1 MTVDRPLRILHL
13 EDDAR
18 DSALLQE
25 SLEAGG
31 FQCEVTRVDTQPA
44 FCTSLDRGGFNLIFA
59 DQTLPSFDGLSAL
72 RLARERRPEVPFIFV
87 SGTLDEEVAI
97 ESLKIGATD
106 YILKTKMTR
115 IVPSVRRALREA
127 DDRARRTEA
136 EKALRRSES
145 YLVEAQR
152 LSHTGSFGWNPASG
166 TIYWS
171 EETHRIFGVEPGT
184 PPTLELVVQRTHPD
198 DRKAVQA
205 TIEDAQRYGLDFEHK
220 YRLLMPN
227 GSVKHLHVVARAVS
241 DEAGQSEFVGA
252 VMDVTERQ
260 RAEEGLR
267 ESEDR
272 FRTFVDH
279 ATDAFF
285 LHNEELLVIDVNRQ
299 ACASL
304 GYSRAELIG
313 IHPREFDVGLDE
325 AMIGQLADR
334 VSAGETVTFESF
346 HRRKDGSV
354 FPVEVRIGRFQRADR
369 LYGLSL
375 VRDITERKRTEAE
388 LSEMRE
394 RYRVLTESSLT
405 GIYLTEGTRF
415 VYVNPAM
422 AKMFGYTVEELVGRG
437 RGSLDLTC
445 LEDRH
450 LVAEN
455 MRRRLDAEVDELRYE
470 FRGLRKDGSLF
481 PVEVHGRRIE
491 LGGKVGVLG
500 TLIDNTERQ
509 RAEEEL
515 READSRFRVFVDHVS
530 DAFTV
535 HDGSGV
541 IVDANRQACQN
552 LGYTR
557 EELIGMHPRDFD
569 SGVAAEEPLMEEIN
583 QRLAAGET
591 FAFET
596 IHRRKDGTLFPAE
609 VRMRPFQHGG
619 RAFGLALTRDITERK
634 RAEEER
640 ERARRLEQEQ
650 QSAIAAE
657 RTRLAGEIH
666 DTLAQGLAM
675 IVMQLADAEA
685 KLGAAWARA
694 EKPLG
699 VVREL
704 AVESLAYAR
713 RSVTMLQP
721 SAPAAGLT
729 RAIRDV
735 VDSGRRHFGGTLNFA
750 ATGNAVLLPA
760 SVESALAGIAREAV
774 TNATRHSG
782 APQVDVELAF
792 RDGGAVRLA
801 VTDDGVGFDVKNIRS
816 DGYGLASMQDRAARA
831 GVALTFVTEPG
842 AGTVVVA
849 SWSP

>member
-1 MTVDRPLRILHL
+1 MDCPLRILHL
-13 EDDAR
+13 EDDAN
-18 DSALLQE
+18 DSALVQE
-25 SLEAGG
+25 TLEAGG
-31 FQCEVTRVDTQPA
+31 FHCELMRVATQPA
-44 FCTSLDRGGFNLIFA
+44 FCASLERGGFDLIFA

-72 RLARERRPEVPFIFV
+72 RLATERRPEVPFIFV

-97 ESLKIGATD
+97 ESLKVGATD
-106 YILKTKMTR
+106 YIFKTKMSR

-127 DDRARRTEA
+127 EDRARRAEA
-136 EKALRRSES
+136 ERALRRSES

-152 LSHTGSFGWNPASG
+152 LSHTGSFGWHPASS

-171 EETHRIFGVEPGT
+171 DETYRIFGVEPGT

-198 DRKAVQA
+198 DRAAVQA
-205 TIEDAQRYGLDFEHK
+205 TIESAERDGLDFEHQ
-220 YRLLMPN
+220 YRLLLPD
-227 GSVKHLHVVARAVS
+227 GFVKHLHVVAHAVT
-241 DEAGQSEFVGA
+241 DDGGRREFVGA
-252 VMDVTERQ
+252 VMDITERE

-285 LHNEELLVIDVNRQ
+285 LHDVESLVIDVNRQ

-313 IHPREFDVGLDE
+313 MHPREFDVGLDE
-325 AMIGQLADR
+325 ATMRQLADR
-334 VSAGETVTFESF
+334 VSAGETVTFESL
-346 HRRKDGSV
+346 HRRKDGTV
-354 FPVEVRIGRFQRADR
+354 FPVEVRIARFQRR
-369 LYGLSL
+369 GQLYGLSL
-375 VRDITERKRTEAE
+375 VRDITERKRTEEE

-422 AKMFGYTVEELVGRG
+422 AKMFGYTVEELVGKG
-437 RGSLDLTC
+437 GGSLDLTC
-445 LEDRH
+445 PEDRH

-470 FRGLRKDGSLF
+470 FRGLRKDGSVF

-500 TLIDNTERQ
+500 TLIDNT
-509 RAEEEL
+509 
-515 READSRFRVFVDHVS
+515 
-530 DAFTV
+530 
-535 HDGSGV
+535 
-541 IVDANRQACQN
+541 
-552 LGYTR
+552 
-557 EELIGMHPRDFD
+557 
-569 SGVAAEEPLMEEIN
+569 
-583 QRLAAGET
+583 
-591 FAFET
+591 
-596 IHRRKDGTLFPAE
+596 
-609 VRMRPFQHGG
+609 
-619 RAFGLALTRDITERK
+619 
-634 RAEEER
+634 ER

-685 KLGAAWARA
+685 KLGPAWARA

-699 VVREL
+699 LVREL

-721 SAPAAGLT
+721 SAPAAGLAH
-729 RAIRDV
+729 AIRDL

-750 ATGNAVLLPA
+750 VTGDAVLLPA
-760 SVESALAGIAREAV
+760 SVESALAGIAREAL

-782 APQVDVELAF
+782 APRVEAELAF
-792 RDGGAVRLA
+792 QDGGAVRLA
-801 VTDDGVGFDVKNIRS
+801 VADDGVGFDLENVRA
-816 DGYGLASMQDRAARA
+816 DGYGLTSMQDRAARA

-842 AGTVVVA
+842 AGTEVVA

>member
-1 MTVDRPLRILHL
+1 MV
-13 EDDAR
+13 
-18 DSALLQE
+18 S
-25 SLEAGG
+25 S
-31 FQCEVTRVDTQPA
+31 CEMTRVDTQPA
-44 FCTSLDRGGFNLIFA
+44 FCASLDQGGFDLIFA
-59 DQTLPSFDGLSAL
+59 DYTLPSFDGLSAL
-72 RLARERRPEVPFIFV
+72 RLATERRPDVPFIFV

-106 YILKTKMTR
+106 YILKTKMSR

-127 DDRARRTEA
+127 EDRARRAEA
-136 EKALRRSES
+136 ERALRRSES

-171 EETHRIFGVEPGT
+171 EETYRIFGVEPGT

-198 DRKAVQA
+198 DRAAVQA
-205 TIEDAQRYGLDFEHK
+205 TIERAQRDGLDFEHK
-220 YRLLMPN
+220 YRLLMPD
-227 GSVKHLHVVARAVS
+227 GSVKHLHVVAHAVS
-241 DEAGQSEFVGA
+241 DDGGRREFVGA

-285 LHNEELLVIDVNRQ
+285 LHDDELLVIDVNRQ
-299 ACASL
+299 ACAGL
-304 GYSRAELIG
+304 GYSRDELIG
-313 IHPREFDVGLDE
+313 MYPLDFDVGLDE

-334 VSAGETVTFESF
+334 VSSGENVTFESL
-346 HRRKDGSV
+346 HRRKDGTV
-354 FPVEVRIGRFQRADR
+354 FPVEVRIGRFQRGGR

-422 AKMFGYTVEELVGRG
+422 AKMFGYTVEELLGG
-437 RGSLDLTC
+437 GSGSLDLTC
-445 LEDRH
+445 PEDRH

-470 FRGLRKDGSLF
+470 FRGLRKDGSVF

-500 TLIDNTERQ
+500 TLIDNTERK

-515 READSRFRVFVDHVS
+515 READIRFRAFIDHVS

-535 HDGSGV
+535 HDESGT
-541 IVDANRQACQN
+541 IVDANRQACEN

-557 EELIGMHPRDFD
+557 DELIGMHPRDFD
-569 SGVAAEEPLMEEIN
+569 PGVAADEALMGEIN

-596 IHRRKDGTLFPAE
+596 IHRRKDGTFFPAE
-609 VRMRPFQHGG
+609 VRMRPFRHGG

-699 VVREL
+699 IVREL

-721 SAPAAGLT
+721 SAPAAGLA

-750 ATGNAVLLPA
+750 VTGNAVLLPA
-760 SVESALAGIAREAV
+760 SVESALAGIAR
-774 TNATRHSG
+774 R
-782 APQVDVELAF
+782 
-792 RDGGAVRLA
+792 R
-801 VTDDGVGFDVKNIRS
+801 
-816 DGYGLASMQDRAARA
+816 
-831 GVALTFVTEPG
+831 
-842 AGTVVVA
+842 
-849 SWSP
+849 

>member
-1 MTVDRPLRILHL
+1 MDGPLRILHL

-18 DSALLQE
+18 DSTLIREL
-25 SLEAGG
+25 LEAGG
-31 FQCEVTRVDTQPA
+31 FHCEMTRVDTQPA
-44 FCTSLDRGGFNLIFA
+44 FCASLDRGGFNLIFA

-72 RLARERRPEVPFIFV
+72 RLAKERRPDVPFIFV

-97 ESLKIGATD
+97 ESLKVGATD
-106 YILKTKMTR
+106 YIFKTKMSR

-127 DDRARRTEA
+127 EDRSRRAEA
-136 EKALRRSES
+136 EQALRRSES

-152 LSHTGSFGWNPASG
+152 LSRTGSFGWHPASG

-171 EETHRIFGVEPGT
+171 EETYRIFGLEQGA

-198 DRKAVQA
+198 DRAAVQA
-205 TIEDAQRYGLDFEHK
+205 TIESAQRDGVDFEHK
-220 YRLLMPN
+220 YRLLMPD
-227 GSVKHLHVVARAVS
+227 GSVKHLHVVAHAVT
-241 DEAGQSEFVGA
+241 DDGGRLEFVGA
-252 VMDVTERQ
+252 VMDVSERE

-313 IHPREFDVGLDE
+313 MHPREFDVGLDE
-325 AMIGQLADR
+325 ATMGLVADR
-334 VSAGETVTFESF
+334 VTAGESVTFESL
-346 HRRKDGSV
+346 HRRKDETV
-354 FPVEVRIGRFQRADR
+354 FPVEVRIGRFQRGGR

-375 VRDITERKRTEAE
+375 VRDTTERKRTEVE

-394 RYRVLTESSLT
+394 RFRILAESSLT

-422 AKMFGYTVEELVGRG
+422 AKTFGYTVEELVGG
-437 RGSLDLTC
+437 AGGSLDLTC
-445 LEDRH
+445 PEDRH

-455 MRRRLDAEVDELRYE
+455 MRRRLDGEVDELRYE
-470 FRGLRKDGSLF
+470 FRGLRKDGSVF

-500 TLIDNTERQ
+500 TLIDNTER
-509 RAEEEL
+509 
-515 READSRFRVFVDHVS
+515 
-530 DAFTV
+530 
-535 HDGSGV
+535 
-541 IVDANRQACQN
+541 
-552 LGYTR
+552 
-557 EELIGMHPRDFD
+557 
-569 SGVAAEEPLMEEIN
+569 
-583 QRLAAGET
+583 
-591 FAFET
+591 
-596 IHRRKDGTLFPAE
+596 
-609 VRMRPFQHGG
+609 
-619 RAFGLALTRDITERK
+619 
-634 RAEEER
+634 
-640 ERARRLEQEQ
+640 ERASRLEQEQ

-685 KLGAAWARA
+685 KLGPAWASA

-699 VVREL
+699 LVREL

-721 SAPAAGLT
+721 SAPAAGLA
-729 RAIRDV
+729 RAIRDL
-735 VDSGRRHFGGTLNFA
+735 VDSGRRHFGGTLDFGV
-750 ATGNAVLLPA
+750 TGNAVLLPA
-760 SVESALAGIAREAV
+760 SVESALAGIAREAL
-774 TNATRHSG
+774 TNATHHSG
-782 APQVDVELAF
+782 ARRVEVELTF
-792 RDGGAVRLA
+792 QHGGAVRLVVA
-801 VTDDGVGFDVKNIRS
+801 DDGIGFDIENVRS
-816 DGYGLASMQDRAARA
+816 DGYGLTSMQERAARA

-842 AGTVVVA
+842 AGTEVVA

>member
-1 MTVDRPLRILHL
+1 MDCPLRILHL
-13 EDDAR
+13 EDDTR
-18 DSALLQE
+18 DTALVQE
-25 SLEAGG
+25 TLESGG
-31 FQCEVTRVDTQPA
+31 FQCEITRVDTQRG
-44 FCTSLDRGGFNLIFA
+44 FSTSLEQGAFDLIFA
-59 DQTLPSFDGLSAL
+59 DNTLPSFDGLSAL

-106 YILKTKMTR
+106 YIVKTKMSR

-127 DDRARRTEA
+127 EDRARRAEA
-136 EKALRRSES
+136 ERALTRSES

-152 LSHTGSFGWNPASG
+152 LSHTGSFGWDPASG

-171 EETHRIFGVEPGT
+171 EETYRIFGVESAT
-184 PPTLELVVQRTHPD
+184 PPTVELVVQRTHPD
-198 DRKAVQA
+198 DRAAVQA
-205 TIEDAQRYGLDFEHK
+205 TIECAQRDGLDFEHR
-220 YRLLMPN
+220 YRLLMPD
-227 GSVKHLHVVARAVS
+227 GSVKHLHVVAHAVS
-241 DEAGQSEFVGA
+241 DDGGRREFVGA

-267 ESEDR
+267 ESETR

-285 LHNEELLVIDVNRQ
+285 LHDDELLVIDVNRQ

-304 GYSRAELIG
+304 GYTRDELIG
-313 IHPREFDVGLDE
+313 MHPHDFDVGLDQ
-325 AMIGQLADR
+325 ATLGRLAER
-334 VSAGETVTFESF
+334 VGAGDTVTFESL
-346 HRRKDGSV
+346 HRRKDGTV
-354 FPVEVRIGRFQRADR
+354 FPVEVRSGRFQQGER
-369 LYGLSL
+369 LYRLSL
-375 VRDITERKRTEAE
+375 VRDIAERKRAEAE

-394 RYRVLTESSLT
+394 RFRILTESSLT

-415 VYVNPAM
+415 AYVNPAM
-422 AKMFGYTVEELVGRG
+422 AEMFGYTVEELVGG
-437 RGSLDLTC
+437 GGGSLDLTAP
-445 LEDRH
+445 EDRP

-455 MRRRLDAEVDELRYE
+455 MRRRLEGEVNELRYE
-470 FRGLRKDGSLF
+470 FRGLRKDGSVF

-491 LGGKVGVLG
+491 LGSKVGVLG
-500 TLIDNTERQ
+500 TLIDNTERK
-509 RAEEEL
+509 RAEEKL
-515 READSRFRVFVDHVS
+515 READSRFRAFVDHAS
-530 DAFTV
+530 DAFIV
-535 HDGSGV
+535 HDETGY
-541 IVDANRQACQN
+541 IVDANRQACEN

-557 EELIGMHPRDFD
+557 EELIGMHPRAFD
-569 SGVAAEEPLMEEIN
+569 PGIAADETRIGQMY

-591 FAFET
+591 FSLET
-596 IHRRKDGTLFPAE
+596 IQRRKDGTLFPAE
-609 VRMRPFQHGG
+609 VRLRPFMHDG
-619 RAFGLALTRDITERK
+619 RVFGLALSRDITEHK

-640 ERARRLEQEQ
+640 ERTRRLEQEQ

-657 RTRLAGEIH
+657 RARLAGEIH

-675 IVMQLADAEA
+675 TVMQLADAEA
-685 KLGAAWARA
+685 KLGPAWALA
-694 EKPLG
+694 AKPLG
-699 VVREL
+699 LVREL

-721 SAPAAGLT
+721 SAPAAGLA

-735 VDSGRRHFGGTLNFA
+735 VDSGRRHFDGTLNFA
-750 ATGNAVLLPA
+750 VTGNAVLLPA
-760 SVESALAGIAREAV
+760 SVESALAGIAREAL

-782 APQVDVELAF
+782 APRVEVELAF
-792 RDGGAVRLA
+792 RDGGVRLA
-801 VTDDGVGFDVKNIRS
+801 VADEGVGFDVKNVRP

-842 AGTVVVA
+842 AGTEVVA

>member
-1 MTVDRPLRILHL
+1 MDGPLRILHL

-18 DSALLQE
+18 DSTLIGEL
-25 SLEAGG
+25 LEAGG
-31 FQCEVTRVDTQPA
+31 FHCEVTRVDTQPA
-44 FCTSLDRGGFNLIFA
+44 FCASLDRGGFNLIFA

-72 RLARERRPEVPFIFV
+72 RLAKERRPDVPFIFV

-97 ESLKIGATD
+97 ESLKVGATD
-106 YILKTKMTR
+106 YIFKTKMSR

-127 DDRARRTEA
+127 EDRARRAEA
-136 EKALRRSES
+136 EQALRRSES

-152 LSHTGSFGWNPASG
+152 LSHTGSFGWHPGSG

-171 EETHRIFGVEPGT
+171 EETYRIFGLEPGT

-198 DRKAVQA
+198 DRAAVQA
-205 TIEDAQRYGLDFEHK
+205 TIESAQRDEVDFEHK
-220 YRLLMPN
+220 YRLLMPD
-227 GSVKHLHVVARAVS
+227 GSVKHLHVVAHALTDDGGRL
-241 DEAGQSEFVGA
+241 EFVGA
-252 VMDVTERQ
+252 VMDVSERE

-285 LHNEELLVIDVNRQ
+285 LHDEALLVIDVNRQ

-313 IHPREFDVGLDE
+313 MHPRELDVGLVE
-325 AMIGQLADR
+325 ATIGLVADR
-334 VSAGETVTFESF
+334 VTGGESVTFESL
-346 HRRKDGSV
+346 HRRKDGTV
-354 FPVEVRIGRFQRADR
+354 FPVEVRIGRFQRGGR

-375 VRDITERKRTEAE
+375 VRDTTERKRTEVE

-394 RYRVLTESSLT
+394 RFRILAESSLT

-422 AKMFGYTVEELVGRG
+422 AKTFGYTVEELVGG
-437 RGSLDLTC
+437 GGGSLDLTC
-445 LEDRH
+445 PEDRH

-455 MRRRLDAEVDELRYE
+455 MRRRLDGEVDELRYE
-470 FRGLRKDGSLF
+470 FRGLRKDGSVF

-500 TLIDNTERQ
+500 TLIDNTER
-509 RAEEEL
+509 
-515 READSRFRVFVDHVS
+515 
-530 DAFTV
+530 
-535 HDGSGV
+535 
-541 IVDANRQACQN
+541 
-552 LGYTR
+552 
-557 EELIGMHPRDFD
+557 
-569 SGVAAEEPLMEEIN
+569 
-583 QRLAAGET
+583 
-591 FAFET
+591 
-596 IHRRKDGTLFPAE
+596 
-609 VRMRPFQHGG
+609 
-619 RAFGLALTRDITERK
+619 
-634 RAEEER
+634 
-640 ERARRLEQEQ
+640 ERASRLEQEQ

-685 KLGAAWARA
+685 KLGPAWVSA

-721 SAPAAGLT
+721 SAPAAGLA
-729 RAIRDV
+729 RAIRDL
-735 VDSGRRHFGGTLNFA
+735 VDSGRRHFGGTLDFGV
-750 ATGNAVLLPA
+750 TGNAVLLPA
-760 SVESALAGIAREAV
+760 SVESALAGIAREAL

-782 APQVDVELAF
+782 ARRVEVELAF
-792 RDGGAVRLA
+792 QHGGAVRLVVA
-801 VTDDGVGFDVKNIRS
+801 DDGIGFDVENVRS
-816 DGYGLASMQDRAARA
+816 DGYGLTSMQERAARA
-831 GVALTFVTEPG
+831 SVALTFVTEPG
-842 AGTVVVA
+842 AGTEVVA

>member
-1 MTVDRPLRILHL
+1 MRRFAPSFAPYLLAIISVAAALAVRLLLQRLNVVGASEMRMTLFLYAIAVSAWYLGAGPGLVAAILSTLTYNYFLSDSHSLSIAPDQVPFYVAFLLFAVIITRFTAVRRRVETELLHL
-13 EDDAR
+13 R
-18 DSALLQE
+18 
-25 SLEAGG
+25 
-31 FQCEVTRVDTQPA
+31 
-44 FCTSLDRGGFNLIFA
+44 
-59 DQTLPSFDGLSAL
+59 DGLQK
-72 RLARERRPEVPFIFV
+72 EV
-87 SGTLDEEVAI
+87 
-97 ESLKIGATD
+97 
-106 YILKTKMTR
+106 M
-115 IVPSVRRALREA
+115 
-127 DDRARRTEA
+127 RT
-136 EKALRRSES
+136 ES

-171 EETHRIFGVEPGT
+171 EETYRIFGIEPGA
-184 PPTLELVVQRTHPD
+184 PPTLENVVQRTHPD
-198 DRKAVQA
+198 DRAAVQT
-205 TIEDAQRYGLDFEHK
+205 TIESAQREGLDFEHK

-227 GSVKHLHVVARAVS
+227 GSLKHLHVVARAVAN
-241 DEAGQSEFVGA
+241 DGGRLEFVGA
-252 VMDVTERQ
+252 VMDVTERE

-285 LHNEELLVIDVNRQ
+285 LHDDELLVIDVNRQ

-304 GYSRAELIG
+304 GYSRDELIG
-313 IHPREFDVGLDE
+313 MYPLDFDVGLDE
-325 AMIGQLADR
+325 ELIAQLADR
-334 VSAGETVTFESF
+334 VHAGENVTFESL
-346 HRRKDGSV
+346 HRRKDGTV
-354 FPVEVRIGRFQRADR
+354 FPVEVRTGRFQREGR
-369 LYGLSL
+369 LYRLAL
-375 VRDITERKRTEAE
+375 VRDISERKRTEAE

-394 RYRVLTESSLT
+394 RYRILTESSLT

-422 AKMFGYTVEELVGRG
+422 ANMFGYTMQELLGG
-437 RGSLDLTC
+437 GGGSLDLTC
-445 LEDRH
+445 PEDRD

-455 MRRRLDAEVDELRYE
+455 MRRRLDGEVDELRYE
-470 FRGLRKDGSLF
+470 FRGLRKDGSVF

-500 TLIDNTERQ
+500 TLIDNTERK

-515 READSRFRVFVDHVS
+515 READTRFRAYVDHAS

-535 HDGSGV
+535 QDESGN
-541 IVDANRQACQN
+541 IVDANRQACEN

-569 SGVAAEEPLMEEIN
+569 PGVAADEALIGQIN
-583 QRLAAGET
+583 QRLEAGET

-596 IHRRKDGTLFPAE
+596 MHRRKDGTLFPAE
-609 VRMRPFQHGG
+609 VRVRPFRHAG
-619 RAFGLALTRDITERK
+619 RMFGLALTRDITERK

-640 ERARRLEQEQ
+640 ERARRLELEQ

-685 KLGAAWARA
+685 KLGPAWARA

-699 VVREL
+699 LVREL

-721 SAPAAGLT
+721 SAPAAGLA

-735 VDSGRRHFGGTLNFA
+735 IDSGRRHFGGTLSFA
-750 ATGNAVLLPA
+750 VSGNAVLLPA
-760 SVESALAGIAREAV
+760 SVESALAGIAREAL

-782 APQVDVELAF
+782 APQVEVELAF
-792 RDGGAVRLA
+792 QDGGAVRLA
-801 VTDDGVGFDVKNIRS
+801 VADDGVGFDVENIRS
-816 DGYGLASMQDRAARA
+816 DGYGLTSMQDRAARA

-842 AGTVVVA
+842 AGTEVVA

>member
-1 MTVDRPLRILHL
+1 MDCPLRILHL
-13 EDDAR
+13 EDDAS
-18 DSALLQE
+18 DTALVQE
-25 SLEAGG
+25 TLEAGG
-31 FQCEVTRVDTQPA
+31 FRCEITRVDTQRGFSASLEQGA
-44 FCTSLDRGGFNLIFA
+44 FDLIFA
-59 DQTLPSFDGLSAL
+59 DNTLPSFDGLSAL

-106 YILKTKMTR
+106 YIVKTKMSR

-127 DDRARRTEA
+127 EDRARRAEA
-136 EKALRRSES
+136 ERALRRSES
-145 YLVEAQR
+145 YLVQAQR
-152 LSHTGSFGWNPASG
+152 LSHTGSFGWDPASG

-171 EETHRIFGVEPGT
+171 EETYRIFGVESGT
-184 PPTLELVVQRTHPD
+184 PPTVELVMQRTHPS
-198 DRKAVQA
+198 DRAAVQA
-205 TIEDAQRYGLDFEHK
+205 TIEGAQRDGLDFEHK
-220 YRLLMPN
+220 YRLLMPD
-227 GSVKHLHVVARAVS
+227 GSVKHLHVVAHAVS
-241 DEAGQSEFVGA
+241 DDGGRSEFVGA
-252 VMDVTERQ
+252 VMDVTERR
-260 RAEEGLR
+260 RAEEELR
-267 ESEDR
+267 ESEAR
-272 FRTFVDH
+272 FRTFVDY

-285 LHNEELLVIDVNRQ
+285 LHDDDLLVIDVNRQ

-304 GYSRAELIG
+304 GYSRDELIG
-313 IHPREFDVGLDE
+313 MYPLNFDVGLDE
-325 AMIGQLADR
+325 ARVRQLTDR
-334 VSAGETVTFESF
+334 FASGENVTFESL
-346 HRRKDGSV
+346 HRRKDGTV
-354 FPVEVRIGRFQRADR
+354 FPVEVRTGRFHRAGR
-369 LYGLSL
+369 LYRLAL

-388 LSEMRE
+388 LSEIRE
-394 RYRVLTESSLT
+394 RYRFLTESSLT

-422 AKMFGYTVEELVGRG
+422 AKMFGYTVEEMLGAG
-437 RGSLDLTC
+437 SGSLDLTC
-445 LEDRH
+445 PEDRH

-455 MRRRLDAEVDELRYE
+455 MRRRLDSEVDELRYE
-470 FRGLRKDGSLF
+470 FRGLRKDGSVF

-500 TLIDNTERQ
+500 TLIDNTERK

-515 READSRFRVFVDHVS
+515 RDADSRFRVFVDHVS

-535 HDGSGV
+535 HDESGN

-552 LGYTR
+552 LGYAR
-557 EELIGMHPRDFD
+557 DELIGMHPRDFD
-569 SGVAAEEPLMEEIN
+569 SGAAAEEPLMGEIM

-619 RAFGLALTRDITERK
+619 RAFGLALSRDITERK

-650 QSAIAAE
+650 QSAVTAE

-685 KLGAAWARA
+685 KLGPAWARA

-713 RSVTMLQP
+713 RSVQMLQP
-721 SAPAAGLT
+721 SAPAAGLA

-735 VDSGRRHFGGTLNFA
+735 VDIGRRHFGGSLNFDV
-750 ATGNAVLLPA
+750 TGNAVLLPA
-760 SVESALAGIAREAV
+760 SVESALVGVAREAL

-782 APQVDVELAF
+782 APRVEVELAF
-792 RDGGAVRLA
+792 QDGGAVRLA
-801 VTDDGVGFDVKNIRS
+801 VADDGVGFDVENVRS
-816 DGYGLASMQDRAARA
+816 NGYGLTSMQDRAARA

-842 AGTVVVA
+842 AGTEVVA

>member
-1 MTVDRPLRILHL
+1 MDRPLRILHL
-13 EDDAR
+13 EDDPS
-18 DSALLQE
+18 DSALLRE
-25 SLEAGG
+25 TLEAGG
-31 FQCEVTRVDTQPA
+31 FSCEMTRVDTQRA
-44 FCTSLDRGGFNLIFA
+44 FCASLERSGFDLIVA
-59 DQTLPSFDGLSAL
+59 DQTLPSFDGVSAL
-72 RLARERRPEVPFIFV
+72 QFATARRPEVPFIFV

-97 ESLKIGATD
+97 ESLKVGATD
-106 YILKTKMTR
+106 YIFKTKMSR

-127 DDRARRTEA
+127 EHRARRAEA
-136 EKALRRSES
+136 ESALRRSES

-152 LSHTGSFGWNPASG
+152 LSHTGSFGWSPANG
-166 TIYWS
+166 RIFWS
-171 EETHRIFGVEPGT
+171 EETYRIFGIEPGT
-184 PPTLELVVQRTHPD
+184 PPTVELVVQRTHPD
-198 DRKAVQA
+198 DRAAVQA
-205 TIEDAQRYGLDFEHK
+205 TIESAQRDALDFEHK
-220 YRLLMPN
+220 YRLLMPD
-227 GSVKHLHVVARAVS
+227 GSLKHLHVVAHAVTD
-241 DEAGQSEFVGA
+241 DEGRLEFVGA
-252 VMDVTERQ
+252 VMDVTERE

-285 LHNEELLVIDVNRQ
+285 LHDEELLVIDVNRQ

-313 IHPREFDVGLDE
+313 MHPREFDVGLDE
-325 AMIGQLADR
+325 ATIGLLADR
-334 VSAGETVTFESF
+334 VTAGENVTFESL
-346 HRRKDGSV
+346 HRRKDGTV
-354 FPVEVRIGRFQRADR
+354 FPVEVRIGRFQRGGR

-375 VRDITERKRTEAE
+375 VRDTTERKRTEVE

-394 RYRVLTESSLT
+394 RFRILAESSLT

-422 AKMFGYTVEELVGRG
+422 AKTFGYTVEELVGG
-437 RGSLDLTC
+437 GSGSLDLTC
-445 LEDRH
+445 PEDRH

-455 MRRRLDAEVDELRYE
+455 MRRRLDGEVDELRYE
-470 FRGLRKDGSLF
+470 FRGLRKDGSVF

-500 TLIDNTERQ
+500 TLIDNTER
-509 RAEEEL
+509 
-515 READSRFRVFVDHVS
+515 
-530 DAFTV
+530 
-535 HDGSGV
+535 
-541 IVDANRQACQN
+541 
-552 LGYTR
+552 
-557 EELIGMHPRDFD
+557 
-569 SGVAAEEPLMEEIN
+569 
-583 QRLAAGET
+583 
-591 FAFET
+591 
-596 IHRRKDGTLFPAE
+596 
-609 VRMRPFQHGG
+609 
-619 RAFGLALTRDITERK
+619 
-634 RAEEER
+634 
-640 ERARRLEQEQ
+640 ERASRLEQEQ

-685 KLGAAWARA
+685 KLGPAWTRA

-721 SAPAAGLT
+721 SAPAAGLA

-735 VDSGRRHFGGTLNFA
+735 VESGRRHFAGKLNFEV
-750 ATGNAVLLPA
+750 TGNAVLLPA
-760 SVESALAGIAREAV
+760 SVESALAGIAREAL

-782 APQVDVELAF
+782 APGVEVELAF
-792 RDGGAVRLA
+792 QAGGAVRLA
-801 VTDDGVGFDVKNIRS
+801 VADDGVGFDVENVHS
-816 DGYGLASMQDRAARA
+816 DGYGLTSMQDRAARA

-842 AGTVVVA
+842 AGTEVVA

>member
-1 MTVDRPLRILHL
+1 MDGPLRILHL

-18 DSALLQE
+18 DSTLIREL
-25 SLEAGG
+25 LEAGG
-31 FQCEVTRVDTQPA
+31 FHCEMTRVDTQPA
-44 FCTSLDRGGFNLIFA
+44 FCASLDRGGFNLIFA

-72 RLARERRPEVPFIFV
+72 RLAKERRPDVPFIFV

-97 ESLKIGATD
+97 ESLKVGATD
-106 YILKTKMTR
+106 YIFKTKMSR

-127 DDRARRTEA
+127 EDRSRRAEA
-136 EKALRRSES
+136 EQALRRSES

-152 LSHTGSFGWNPASG
+152 LSRTGSFGWHPASG

-171 EETHRIFGVEPGT
+171 EETYRIFGLEQGT

-198 DRKAVQA
+198 DRAAVQA
-205 TIEDAQRYGLDFEHK
+205 TIESAQRDGVDFEHK
-220 YRLLMPN
+220 YRLLMPD
-227 GSVKHLHVVARAVS
+227 GSVKHLHVVAHAVT
-241 DEAGQSEFVGA
+241 DDGGRLEFVGA
-252 VMDVTERQ
+252 VMDVSERE

-313 IHPREFDVGLDE
+313 MHPREFDVGLDE
-325 AMIGQLADR
+325 ATMGLVADR
-334 VSAGETVTFESF
+334 VTAGESVTFESL
-346 HRRKDGSV
+346 HRRKDETV
-354 FPVEVRIGRFQRADR
+354 FPVEVRIGRFQRGGR

-375 VRDITERKRTEAE
+375 VRDTTERKRTEVE

-394 RYRVLTESSLT
+394 RFRILAESSLT

-422 AKMFGYTVEELVGRG
+422 AKTFGYTVEELVGG
-437 RGSLDLTC
+437 AGGSLDLTC
-445 LEDRH
+445 PEDRH

-455 MRRRLDAEVDELRYE
+455 MRRRLDGEVDELRYE
-470 FRGLRKDGSLF
+470 FRGLRKDGSVF

-500 TLIDNTERQ
+500 TLIDNTER
-509 RAEEEL
+509 
-515 READSRFRVFVDHVS
+515 
-530 DAFTV
+530 
-535 HDGSGV
+535 
-541 IVDANRQACQN
+541 
-552 LGYTR
+552 
-557 EELIGMHPRDFD
+557 
-569 SGVAAEEPLMEEIN
+569 
-583 QRLAAGET
+583 
-591 FAFET
+591 
-596 IHRRKDGTLFPAE
+596 
-609 VRMRPFQHGG
+609 
-619 RAFGLALTRDITERK
+619 
-634 RAEEER
+634 
-640 ERARRLEQEQ
+640 ERASRLEQEQ

-685 KLGAAWARA
+685 KLGPAWASA

-699 VVREL
+699 LVREL

-721 SAPAAGLT
+721 SAPAAGLA
-729 RAIRDV
+729 RAIRDL
-735 VDSGRRHFGGTLNFA
+735 VDSGRRHFGGTLDFGV
-750 ATGNAVLLPA
+750 TGNAVLLPA
-760 SVESALAGIAREAV
+760 SVESALAGIAREAL
-774 TNATRHSG
+774 TNATHHSG
-782 APQVDVELAF
+782 ARRVEVELTF
-792 RDGGAVRLA
+792 QHGGAVRLVVA
-801 VTDDGVGFDVKNIRS
+801 DDGIGFDIENVRS
-816 DGYGLASMQDRAARA
+816 DGYGLTSMQERAARA

-842 AGTVVVA
+842 AGTEVVA

>member
-1 MTVDRPLRILHL
+1 MDGPLRILHL

-18 DSALLQE
+18 DSTLIREL
-25 SLEAGG
+25 LEAGG
-31 FQCEVTRVDTQPA
+31 FHCEVTRVDTQPA
-44 FCTSLDRGGFNLIFA
+44 FCASLDRGGFNLIFA

-72 RLARERRPEVPFIFV
+72 RLAKERRPDVPFIFV

-97 ESLKIGATD
+97 ESLKVGATD
-106 YILKTKMTR
+106 YIFKTKMSR

-127 DDRARRTEA
+127 EDRARRAEA
-136 EKALRRSES
+136 EQALRRSES

-152 LSHTGSFGWNPASG
+152 LSHTGSFGWHPASG

-171 EETHRIFGVEPGT
+171 EETYRIFGLEPGT

-198 DRKAVQA
+198 DRAAVQA
-205 TIEDAQRYGLDFEHK
+205 TIESAQRDEVDFEHK
-220 YRLLMPN
+220 YRLLMPD
-227 GSVKHLHVVARAVS
+227 GSVKHLHVVAHALTDDGGRL
-241 DEAGQSEFVGA
+241 EFVGA
-252 VMDVTERQ
+252 VMDVSERE

-285 LHNEELLVIDVNRQ
+285 LHDEALLVIDVNRQ

-313 IHPREFDVGLDE
+313 MHPREFDVGLDE
-325 AMIGQLADR
+325 ATIGLLADR
-334 VSAGETVTFESF
+334 VSAGENVTFESL
-346 HRRKDGSV
+346 HRRKDGTV
-354 FPVEVRIGRFQRADR
+354 FPVEVRIGRFQRGGR

-375 VRDITERKRTEAE
+375 VRDTTERKRTEVE

-394 RYRVLTESSLT
+394 RFRILAESSLT

-422 AKMFGYTVEELVGRG
+422 AKTFGYTVEELVGG
-437 RGSLDLTC
+437 GGGSLDLTC
-445 LEDRH
+445 PEDRH

-455 MRRRLDAEVDELRYE
+455 MRRRLDGEVDELRYE
-470 FRGLRKDGSLF
+470 FRGLRKDGSVF

-500 TLIDNTERQ
+500 TLIDNTER
-509 RAEEEL
+509 
-515 READSRFRVFVDHVS
+515 
-530 DAFTV
+530 
-535 HDGSGV
+535 
-541 IVDANRQACQN
+541 
-552 LGYTR
+552 
-557 EELIGMHPRDFD
+557 
-569 SGVAAEEPLMEEIN
+569 
-583 QRLAAGET
+583 
-591 FAFET
+591 
-596 IHRRKDGTLFPAE
+596 
-609 VRMRPFQHGG
+609 
-619 RAFGLALTRDITERK
+619 
-634 RAEEER
+634 
-640 ERARRLEQEQ
+640 ERASRLEQEQ

-685 KLGAAWARA
+685 KLGPAWVSA

-721 SAPAAGLT
+721 SAPAAGLA
-729 RAIRDV
+729 RAIRDL
-735 VDSGRRHFGGTLNFA
+735 VDSGRRHFSGTLDFGV
-750 ATGNAVLLPA
+750 TGNAVLLPA
-760 SVESALAGIAREAV
+760 SVESALAGIAREAL

-782 APQVDVELAF
+782 ARRVEVELAF
-792 RDGGAVRLA
+792 QHGGAVRLVVA
-801 VTDDGVGFDVKNIRS
+801 DDGIGFDVENVRS
-816 DGYGLASMQDRAARA
+816 DGYGLTSMQDRAARA

-842 AGTVVVA
+842 AGTEVVA

>member
-1 MTVDRPLRILHL
+1 MDGPLRILHL

-18 DSALLQE
+18 DSTLIREL
-25 SLEAGG
+25 LEAGG
-31 FQCEVTRVDTQPA
+31 FHCEMTRVDTQPA
-44 FCTSLDRGGFNLIFA
+44 FCASLDRGGFNLIFA

-72 RLARERRPEVPFIFV
+72 RLAKERRPDVPFIFV

-97 ESLKIGATD
+97 ESLKVGATD
-106 YILKTKMTR
+106 YIFKTKMSR

-127 DDRARRTEA
+127 EDRSRRAEA
-136 EKALRRSES
+136 EQALRRSES

-152 LSHTGSFGWNPASG
+152 LSRTGSFGWHPASG

-171 EETHRIFGVEPGT
+171 EETYRIFGLEQGA

-198 DRKAVQA
+198 DRAAVQA
-205 TIEDAQRYGLDFEHK
+205 TIESAQRDGVDFEHK
-220 YRLLMPN
+220 YRLLMPD
-227 GSVKHLHVVARAVS
+227 GSVKHLHVVAHAVT
-241 DEAGQSEFVGA
+241 DDGGRLEFVGA
-252 VMDVTERQ
+252 VMDVSERE

-313 IHPREFDVGLDE
+313 MHPREFDVGLDE
-325 AMIGQLADR
+325 ATMGLMADR
-334 VSAGETVTFESF
+334 VTAGESVTFESL
-346 HRRKDGSV
+346 HRRKDETV
-354 FPVEVRIGRFQRADR
+354 FPVEVRIGRFQRGGR

-375 VRDITERKRTEAE
+375 VRDTTERKRTEVE

-394 RYRVLTESSLT
+394 RFRILAESSLT

-422 AKMFGYTVEELVGRG
+422 AKTFGYTVEELVGG
-437 RGSLDLTC
+437 AGGSLDLTC
-445 LEDRH
+445 PEDRH

-455 MRRRLDAEVDELRYE
+455 MRRRLDGEVDELRYE
-470 FRGLRKDGSLF
+470 FRGLRKDGSVF

-500 TLIDNTERQ
+500 TLIDNTER
-509 RAEEEL
+509 
-515 READSRFRVFVDHVS
+515 
-530 DAFTV
+530 
-535 HDGSGV
+535 
-541 IVDANRQACQN
+541 
-552 LGYTR
+552 
-557 EELIGMHPRDFD
+557 
-569 SGVAAEEPLMEEIN
+569 
-583 QRLAAGET
+583 
-591 FAFET
+591 
-596 IHRRKDGTLFPAE
+596 
-609 VRMRPFQHGG
+609 
-619 RAFGLALTRDITERK
+619 
-634 RAEEER
+634 
-640 ERARRLEQEQ
+640 ERASRLEQEQ

-685 KLGAAWARA
+685 KLGPAWASA

-699 VVREL
+699 LVREL

-721 SAPAAGLT
+721 SAPAAGLA
-729 RAIRDV
+729 RAIRDL
-735 VDSGRRHFGGTLNFA
+735 VDSGRRHFGGTLDFGV
-750 ATGNAVLLPA
+750 TGNAVLLPA
-760 SVESALAGIAREAV
+760 SVESALAGIAREAL
-774 TNATRHSG
+774 TNATHHSG
-782 APQVDVELAF
+782 ARRVEVELTF
-792 RDGGAVRLA
+792 QHGGAVRLVVA
-801 VTDDGVGFDVKNIRS
+801 DDGIGFDIENVRS
-816 DGYGLASMQDRAARA
+816 DGYGLTSMQERAARA

-842 AGTVVVA
+842 AGTEVVA